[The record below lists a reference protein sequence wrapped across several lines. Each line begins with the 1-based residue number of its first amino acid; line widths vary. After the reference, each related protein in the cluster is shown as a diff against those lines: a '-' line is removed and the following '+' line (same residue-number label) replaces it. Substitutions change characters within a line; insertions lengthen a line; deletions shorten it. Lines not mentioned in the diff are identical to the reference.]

1 METRP
6 LSGVLL
12 IALAAVFSGAAPAQ
26 ESYLARFAGTWIG
39 QGSLRLDGDGQGKS
53 AREAVYCRITSQLS
67 PDGTTLQQRGRCAA
81 GERSRSLVGTLVYD
95 AARNTVSGSWSGG
108 PERAEVSGRRQG
120 DRLVLQ
126 LRGSAGDARGN
137 ATITLDPASSGR
149 YRMTVSGGDG
159 AGEIDFRLE

>member
-1 METRP
+1 MGTRP
-6 LSGVLL
+6 VTVIRALACAVVLL
-12 IALAAVFSGAAPAQ
+12 ASPVQAQ
-26 ESYLARFAGTWIG
+26 PEPYLARFAGTWVG
-39 QGSLRLDGDGQGKS
+39 QGSLRLEREN

-67 PDGTTLQQRGRCAA
+67 PDGTMLQQNGRCAA
-81 GERSRSLVGTLVYD
+81 GERSRTLAGTLLYD
-95 AARNTVSGSWSGG
+95 SARNTVSGSWSGG
-108 PERAEVSGRRQG
+108 PERADVSGRRQG

-159 AGEIDFRLE
+159 AGEIDFRRQ

>member
-1 METRP
+1 MGTRP
-6 LSGVLL
+6 VTVIRALTCTIVLL
-12 IALAAVFSGAAPAQ
+12 APPVLAQP
-26 ESYLARFAGTWIG
+26 EPYLARFAGTWVG
-39 QGSLRLDGDGQGKS
+39 QGSLRLEREN

-67 PDGTTLQQRGRCAA
+67 PDGTTLQQNGRCAA
-81 GERSRSLVGTLVYD
+81 GERSRTIAGTLLYD
-95 AARNTVSGSWSGG
+95 SARNTVSGSWSGG
-108 PERAEVSGRRQG
+108 PERADVSGRRHG

-159 AGEIDFRLE
+159 AGNIDFRRQ